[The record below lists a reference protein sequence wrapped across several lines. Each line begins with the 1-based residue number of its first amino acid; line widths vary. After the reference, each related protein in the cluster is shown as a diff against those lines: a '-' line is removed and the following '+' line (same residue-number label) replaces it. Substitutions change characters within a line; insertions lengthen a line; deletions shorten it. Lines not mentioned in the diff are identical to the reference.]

1 MLGHRRLTCSR
12 IGTFYNAVKS
22 DTNKQKVK
30 EWAWAAF
37 PEAYEDLLKLGQYEV
52 SKSSGE
58 NENEDEDEHEFVHS
72 KETDFNIGAV
82 GRDVEP

>member
-1 MLGHRRLTCSR
+1 MLGYRRLTCSR

-37 PEAYEDLLKLGQYEV
+37 PAAYEELLKLGQYEV
-52 SKSSGE
+52 TESSGE
-58 NENEDEDEHEFVHS
+58 DKHEFVHS
-72 KETDFNIGAV
+72 RETIFNIGAV

>member
-1 MLGHRRLTCSR
+1 MRYRRLTCGR
-12 IGTFYNAVKS
+12 IGSFYNAVKS

-37 PEAYEDLLKLGQYEV
+37 PEAYEELLKLGQYEV
-52 SKSSGE
+52 TNSSGE
-58 NENEDEDEHEFVHS
+58 DEHEHEFVHS
-72 KETDFNIGAV
+72 KETFFNIGAV

>member
-1 MLGHRRLTCSR
+1 MGYRRLTCSR

-30 EWAWAAF
+30 EWAWVAF
-37 PEAYEDLLKLGQYEV
+37 PEAYEELLKLGQYEV

-58 NENEDEDEHEFVHS
+58 DEDEHEFVHS
-72 KETDFNIGAV
+72 KETFFNIGAV